1 MGKALEDYE
10 KLKERGKEIY
20 TLASVLMLL
29 EWDQETKMPIG
40 GASFRA
46 SQIELLS
53 SLTHKEK
60 TSDSFKKAL
69 EKLIDLKTGSIKSD
83 SLDERKKGALREF
96 RTELLKDTKL
106 PSSFVKKLAKANS
119 EGTHA
124 WQKAKNS
131 NTFES
136 FLPNLETIVELNKE
150 KAELLGY
157 DDHPYDALL
166 DLYEPGMTTKK
177 LDTLFGELKPFLTN
191 LTKNL
196 SNNKQDDNAFLSTF
210 FPIEKQMEFCR
221 EILKE
226 MGVDP
231 QKSRLDTSVHPF
243 CLGVHPT
250 DVRLTTFTSATA
262 FFTNLSA
269 VMHEGGH
276 ALYELGLPPEDFGT
290 PLGSYC
296 SIAIHE
302 SQSRWWECF
311 IGQSRSFCEYLLP
324 KLQKAFPSE
333 LKELT
338 IDPFTSVLNQVKPS
352 LIRVFAD
359 EVTYILH
366 IIIRYEIEKDFLSG
380 SIDLKDLPKIWNE
393 KMKDSLGI
401 VPETDAEGCLQDVHW
416 SFGLIGYFPTY
427 ALGNLY
433 AGQLFE
439 TFKKDHPDFEKKIS
453 AGDLSFIRH
462 FLLEKIHRFGRELP
476 PLALIE
482 KATGHPLSPKPYI
495 DYLTKKYTFSQ

>member
-1 MGKALEDYE
+1 MEKALKDYE
-10 KLKERGKEIY
+10 KLKEHGKEIY

-29 EWDQETKMPIG
+29 EWDQETKMPMD

-53 SLTHKEK
+53 ALTHKEK

-69 EKLIDLKTGSIKSD
+69 EKLIDLKTGTISSN
-83 SLDERKKGALREF
+83 SLDDRKKSALQEF
-96 RTELLKDTKL
+96 RRELLKDTKL
-106 PSSFVKKLAKANS
+106 PSIFVKKLAKANS
-119 EGTHA
+119 EGAHA
-124 WQKAKNS
+124 WQKAKAA
-131 NTFES
+131 NTFET
-136 FLPNLETIVELNKE
+136 FLPHLETIVKLNQE
-150 KAELLGY
+150 KAKLLGY
-157 DDHPYDALL
+157 KDHPYDALL
-166 DLYEPGMTTKK
+166 DLYEPEMTTQK
-177 LDTLFGELKPFLTN
+177 LDALFGELKPFLTQ
-191 LTKNL
+191 LTQKL
-196 SNNKQDDNAFLSTF
+196 AKTEEKDNSFLSTF
-210 FPIEKQMEFCR
+210 FPLDKQMEFSR
-221 EILKE
+221 ELLKE

-231 QKSRLDTSVHPF
+231 EKSRLDTSAHPF

-250 DVRLTTFTSATA
+250 DVRLTTFTSTTA

-290 PLGSYC
+290 SLGTYC

-311 IGQSRSFCEYLLP
+311 IGQSRPFCEHLLS
-324 KLQKAFPSE
+324 KLQKTFPKE
-333 LKELT
+333 LKEVSL
-338 IDPFTSVLNQVKPS
+338 DQFYSVINQVKPS

-366 IIIRYEIEKDFLSG
+366 IIIRYEIEKEFLTG
-380 SIDLKDLPKIWNE
+380 SINLKDLPKIWNE
-393 KMKDSLGI
+393 KIKESLGI
-401 VPETDAEGCLQDVHW
+401 VPETDREGCLQDVHW
-416 SFGLIGYFPTY
+416 SCGLIGYFPTY

-439 TFKKDHPDFEKKIS
+439 TFKKQHPDFEKRIS
-453 AGDLSFIRH
+453 GGDLSFIRH
-462 FLLEKIHRFGRELP
+462 FLQEKIHQYGRELP
-476 PLALIE
+476 PLTLIE

-495 DYLTKKYTFSQ
+495 DYLTSKYT

>member
-10 KLKERGKEIY
+10 TLKKQGKEIY
-20 TLASVLMLL
+20 TLASILMLL
-29 EWDQETKMPIG
+29 EWDQETKMPED

-53 SLTHKEK
+53 SLIHKEK
-60 TSDSFKKAL
+60 TSNSFKNSL
-69 EKLIDLKTGSIKSD
+69 EKLIDLKTGKILSD
-83 SLDERKKGALREF
+83 SLDERKKGALQEFRREF
-96 RTELLKDTKL
+96 LKDTKL
-106 PSSFVKKLAKANS
+106 PNSFVKKLSKANS
-119 EGTHA
+119 EGVHA
-124 WQKAKNS
+124 WQSAKAN
-131 NTFES
+131 NTFET
-136 FLPNLETIVELNKE
+136 FLPHLETIVKLSQE
-150 KAELLGY
+150 KAQLLGY
-157 DDHPYDALL
+157 KDHPYDALL

-177 LDTLFGELKPFLTN
+177 LDTLFNELKLFLTD
-191 LTKNL
+191 LTQKL
-196 SNNKQDDNAFLSTF
+196 SKNKQKDQGFLSTY
-210 FPIEKQMEFCR
+210 FPIDKQLKFCNDL
-221 EILKE
+221 LKE

-231 QKSRLDTSVHPF
+231 KKSRLDTSVHPF

-276 ALYELGLPPEDFGT
+276 TLYELGLPLEDFGT
-290 PLGSYC
+290 PLGTYC

-311 IGQSRSFCEYLLP
+311 IGQSHPFCTYLLS
-324 KLQKAFPSE
+324 KLQKAFPKE
-333 LKELT
+333 LKDLT
-338 IDPFTSVLNQVKPS
+338 LHQFTSGINQVKPS
-352 LIRVFAD
+352 LIRVYAD

-366 IIIRYEIEKDFLSG
+366 VIIRYEIEKSFLSG

-393 KMKDSLGI
+393 KMNDYLG
-401 VPETDAEGCLQDVHW
+401 VTPETDTEGCLQDVHW

-439 TFKKDHPDFEKKIS
+439 TFKKDHPDFDKKIS
-453 AGDLSFIRH
+453 SGDLLFIRK
-462 FLLEKIHRFGRELP
+462 FLLEKIHHFGRELP
-476 PLALIE
+476 PLSLIE
-482 KATGHPLSPKPYI
+482 KATGHPLSSKPYI
-495 DYLTKKYTFSQ
+495 DYLKTKYLSS